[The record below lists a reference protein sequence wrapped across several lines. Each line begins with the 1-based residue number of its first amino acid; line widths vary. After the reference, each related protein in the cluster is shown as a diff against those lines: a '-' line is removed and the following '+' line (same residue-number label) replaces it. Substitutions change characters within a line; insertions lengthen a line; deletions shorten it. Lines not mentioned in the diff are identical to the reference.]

1 MSAPTLASLL
11 EDIPPSLLDQQCPDV
26 YLADVSRQLTKWKL
40 LSPYLG
46 ISRSEQHSITES
58 FRDYDEQKQELLYK
72 WKENHASA
80 ATYRALIGAIHKSG
94 NNDLAYNACEL
105 LRQQSSQIRDGAC
118 STVSVLS
125 PTIEKYQC
133 KLKSGYRTQK
143 LVMVVEWP
151 PPPALKYISLTLIE
165 KEIVQRGEIKDELI
179 HASIC
184 GTMADIHPNE
194 VEVELEQLLSLDSD
208 ERKVILFEGAPGSG
222 KSTLLWYICQ
232 KWQSGELFQQ
242 FSLVLLVLLRDTT
255 VHNAQC
261 LADILPYLPSRICEN
276 IASEIEDNQGE
287 GVLIMLDGWD
297 ETPVRLRQK
306 GSLFHDLISAPS
318 KSSVHVEKAVV
329 VVSSRPSASRD
340 LGRYLTHRV
349 EVRGFTKEKRELYIR
364 ESLKDDVQSAQIL
377 LEEIEDITNE
387 ELNLNLPLSVVIL
400 THTFLSSGCKLP
412 STFCRIIITLA
423 RCCLLRHIKK
433 QPNGDSVDAL
443 ESFDDLPKG
452 SRESFLKLCK
462 VAYEGIVN
470 EKYSFASEDIIEITE
485 SSITDRPQIATFG
498 LLQSMHSFVATGS
511 ATVYHFLHLSLQELC
526 AAYHVVS
533 LPDPETTHNKALQ
546 TIMTP
551 TFKPT
556 DKTEYFHF
564 EPVCNFYSALTGL
577 QNLSIA
583 KQLQSTYRLY
593 DSLYTEEETLQSRID
608 FLAYIRMIFHS
619 DSESDNSD
627 NKHDSSSENDER
639 DSDSKNDLVELVTC
653 FGFSQKVSRA
663 LCNKQHLRKLEIR
676 KGNCIHDFADFK
688 YILEVLQT
696 CPNIKDVKIHVKF
709 SESVADIAATQL
721 SNVLKQKDIK
731 KFEIDAHN
739 SIRDDGIVALVPAL
753 SSMFTPQVGS
763 RSLKI
768 FTGTFLQ
775 NSSLRYLTIDVGQ
788 YLQTGGD
795 DREFFGC
802 LKSAALLTEVEI
814 CSRSGKPSLSDT
826 SVGRALLAGDLVELA
841 DILGLNNSP
850 TVDKILHLHVY
861 VNACI
866 EVDFK
871 NKCFSSVGLIECQYK
886 HHYYLMYEVTVKC
899 KMGPTE
905 MERLSATLQEVPVKE
920 LNLSTHQIGDEGVT
934 YLGKAISQILC
945 LEELIIRSCGI
956 DEDGIASLF
965 SGLASNTTLASLD
978 VSMNSF
984 GDSGAIRLAKMINQT
999 TIQKLDISCCNVEE
1013 DGITALASALRAN
1026 TTLKKLNIY
1035 SRDKISDQSELEL
1048 ARMLVHNATLYSL
1061 CVNQNPS
1068 QLPLDFHDC
1077 YDNFYP
1083 TFEITRLSTPS
1094 LLTDISVSV
1103 FYAGIKSSSVIKV
1116 LEIDNTTSLGQ
1127 ALWAGNMEE
1136 AADILQL
1143 HQPPLGNKTLTIHEW
1158 QHMESRLEGKVYEGN
1173 G

>member
-1 MSAPTLASLL
+1 MSAPTLAGIL
-11 EDIPPSLLDQQCPDV
+11 EDIPPSLLDQQCSDV
-26 YLADVSRQLTKWKL
+26 YLAEVSRQLTKWKL

-46 ISRSEQHSITES
+46 ISRSEENSITES

-72 WKENHASA
+72 WKENKASA

-105 LRQQSSQIRDGAC
+105 LSQQSNQIREGAC

-151 PPPALKYISLTLIE
+151 PPPALKYISLTLIK
-165 KEIVQRGEIKDELI
+165 KEVVQRGEIKDELI

-184 GTMADIHPNE
+184 GAMGDVHPNE

-222 KSTLLWYICQ
+222 KSTLLWHICQ

-242 FSLVLLVLLRDTT
+242 FSLVLLVLLRDTA
-255 VHNAQC
+255 VHNVQC
-261 LADILPYLPSRICEN
+261 LADILPYLPSRMCEN

-287 GVLIMLDGWD
+287 GVLVMLDGWD
-297 ETPVRLRQK
+297 EAPVRLRQK

-318 KSSVHVEKAVV
+318 KSSIHVEKAVV

-349 EVRGFTKEKRELYIR
+349 DVRGFTKEKRELYIR
-364 ESLKDDVQSAQIL
+364 EALKDDVQSAQIL
-377 LEEIEDITNE
+377 VEEIEDISND

-412 STFCRIIITLA
+412 STFCRVIITLA

-433 QPNGDSVDAL
+433 QPDGDSVDAL

-470 EKYSFASEDIIEITE
+470 EKYSFASEDIIEKTE
-485 SSITDRPQIATFG
+485 YSITDQPQIATFG
-498 LLQSMHSFVATGS
+498 LLQSMHSLVATGS

-583 KQLQSTYRLY
+583 KQLQSTYRWY
-593 DSLYTEEETLQSRID
+593 DSLYTEEERQQGNINM
-608 FLAYIRMIFHS
+608 LAYMRMIFHS

-627 NKHDSSSENDER
+627 DSGSENGEC
-639 DSDSKNDLVELVTC
+639 DSDSKNDLVSKQESYNDCSCSFLHHECKRSMSGHVIMCGNSARYRFVSFLQFLIESQNFDFLDEILQKDIKVVIDEDTDREMAAVISMARSLESVTC
-653 FGFSQKVSRA
+653 FGFSEKVSKA
-663 LCNKQHLRKLEIR
+663 LCNKQYLQKLKIR
-676 KGNCIHDFADFK
+676 TGTCIHDFTDFK

-696 CPNIKDVKIHVKF
+696 CPNLKDVKIHVKF
-709 SESVADIAATQL
+709 SESVADTAATQL

-731 KFEIDAHN
+731 KFEIDANN
-739 SIRDDGIVALVPAL
+739 SIRDDGIAALAPAL
-753 SSMFTPQVGS
+753 SNMSTITIRCEEVGS
-763 RSLKI
+763 RGLEKFAGI
-768 FTGTFLQ
+768 FLQ
-775 NSSLRYLTIDVGQ
+775 NL
-788 YLQTGGD
+788 
-795 DREFFGC
+795 
-802 LKSAALLTEVEI
+802 
-814 CSRSGKPSLSDT
+814 RSG
-826 SVGRALLAGDLVELA
+826 
-841 DILGLNNSP
+841 
-850 TVDKILHLHVY
+850 
-861 VNACI
+861 
-866 EVDFK
+866 
-871 NKCFSSVGLIECQYK
+871 
-886 HHYYLMYEVTVKC
+886 M
-899 KMGPTE
+899 
-905 MERLSATLQEVPVKE
+905 
-920 LNLSTHQIGDEGVT
+920 
-934 YLGKAISQILC
+934 
-945 LEELIIRSCGI
+945 
-956 DEDGIASLF
+956 
-965 SGLASNTTLASLD
+965 
-978 VSMNSF
+978 
-984 GDSGAIRLAKMINQT
+984 
-999 TIQKLDISCCNVEE
+999 
-1013 DGITALASALRAN
+1013 
-1026 TTLKKLNIY
+1026 
-1035 SRDKISDQSELEL
+1035 
-1048 ARMLVHNATLYSL
+1048 
-1061 CVNQNPS
+1061 
-1068 QLPLDFHDC
+1068 
-1077 YDNFYP
+1077 
-1083 TFEITRLSTPS
+1083 
-1094 LLTDISVSV
+1094 
-1103 FYAGIKSSSVIKV
+1103 
-1116 LEIDNTTSLGQ
+1116 
-1127 ALWAGNMEE
+1127 
-1136 AADILQL
+1136 
-1143 HQPPLGNKTLTIHEW
+1143 
-1158 QHMESRLEGKVYEGN
+1158 
-1173 G
+1173 